1 MFSIFTSISKTDR
14 QKTPQYFPH
23 LFPFGIFRK
32 CLKAA
37 FRWLISNLGNGKLA
51 QNHQLF
57 IHPISRCKYIFHEHS
72 LQSSPYSHSN
82 TSTPSLPTP
91 SVPCLRGVFELHW
104 TFLPT
109 AVILYCWH
117 YFFYLLVFG
126 FISHLFYIRQ
136 VHFLSAWKEEEIRKY
151 LPKKQNTK
159 RKGLKWIH
167 GQVWLAGKAVRW
179 R

>member
-109 AVILYCWH
+109 AGHSLLLTL
-117 YFFYLLVFG
+117 FFLPFG
-126 FISHLFYIRQ
+126 FWVYKPFVLHQAGAFSFSMKGRGN
-136 VHFLSAWKEEEIRKY
+136 
-151 LPKKQNTK
+151 PKVLTTYVPQWNAA
-159 RKGLKWIH
+159 
-167 GQVWLAGKAVRW
+167 VWGCCC
-179 R
+179 